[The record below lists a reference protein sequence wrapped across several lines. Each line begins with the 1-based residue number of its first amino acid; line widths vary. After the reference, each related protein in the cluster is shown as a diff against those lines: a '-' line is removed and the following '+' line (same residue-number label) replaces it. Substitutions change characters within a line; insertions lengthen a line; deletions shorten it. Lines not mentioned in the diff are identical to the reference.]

1 MALKH
6 YTCIR
11 PGRGRNF
18 PVGLGKRVFVCEGF
32 ATEDEEIQ
40 ETIENSKSFKTGYIK
55 LVDGPQEDD
64 CSEDEIKSAV
74 PGKRYG
80 LNDLKDMTVPELRG
94 IAATQGVKWEGL
106 KKAEIIKALMGG

>member
-1 MALKH
+1 MGLKH

-32 ATEDEEIQ
+32 STDDEEIQ
-40 ETIENSKSFKTGYIK
+40 ETIENSKSFKTGYIM
-55 LVDGPQEDD
+55 LVKGPIVEDD
-64 CSEDEIKSAV
+64 PKEIKSAV
-74 PGKRYG
+74 PGRKYG
-80 LNDLKDMTVPELRG
+80 LNDLKDMNVPELRG
-94 IAATQGVKWEGL
+94 IAATQGIKWEGL